1 MEQALNAPEADRSLR
16 VEPVVRP
23 MREEDL
29 PVVLEIDA
37 ECLPRPW
44 SANVWR
50 EELGSPLSLYLV
62 IEAGDEIVAQIGVK
76 RVLDE
81 LHVMTL
87 AVRPE
92 HRRRGY
98 ARTLVETAVA
108 AHPKVRF
115 VHLEVRPGNAAA
127 RALYGSLGFVET
139 GARRGYYGDEDAL
152 LMTLDL

>member
-1 MEQALNAPEADRSLR
+1 MNAPEADRNAR
-16 VEPVVRP
+16 VEPLVRP

-29 PVVLEIDA
+29 PVVMEIDA
-37 ECLPRPW
+37 GCLPRPW

-50 EELGSPLSLYLV
+50 EEIGSPLGLYLV
-62 IEAGDEIVAQIGVK
+62 IEAGGEIVAQIGVK

-98 ARTLVETAVA
+98 ARALVEAAVA
-108 AHPKVRF
+108 AHPKARF

-139 GARRGYYGDEDAL
+139 GVRRGYYGDEDAL